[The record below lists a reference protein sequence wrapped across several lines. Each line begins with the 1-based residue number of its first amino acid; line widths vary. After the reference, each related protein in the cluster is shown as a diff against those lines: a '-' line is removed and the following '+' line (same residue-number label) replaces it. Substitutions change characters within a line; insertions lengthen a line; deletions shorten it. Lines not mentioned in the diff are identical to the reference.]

1 MGEEVTAEAL
11 LAPRPFNTPLETG
24 LRGLYLLSAA
34 GPGGFDLQRL
44 IYYDYLLVHSADPEG
59 PSSLHAAVP
68 HRSGEMLVRRQLLT
82 LGLDLMFS
90 KELVVKTFDA
100 SGIVF
105 SASEL
110 TDPFLAHLNS
120 PYAQRLKQLAEWVH
134 ATFKA
139 YADAELSKFMNQ
151 HLGRWGAE
159 FNRESV
165 LRRIAP

>member
-1 MGEEVTAEAL
+1 MGEEVAVEAL
-11 LAPRPFNTPLETG
+11 LAPRPFNTSLETG
-24 LRGLYLLSAA
+24 LRALYVLSAA
-34 GPGGFDLQRL
+34 HPGKFDLQRL

-59 PSSLHAAVP
+59 PPSLHPAVP

-90 KELVVKTFDA
+90 KELVVKTFNP

-120 PYAQRLKQLAEWVH
+120 PYARRLKQLAEWVH
-134 ATFKA
+134 ATFKT